1 MSEIIFIVEDAPEGG
16 LVARAV
22 GEGIFT
28 QAATVDELRERI
40 RDAVRCHFDEGKV
53 PKLIRMHF
61 VRDEVFAA

>member
-16 LVARAV
+16 LVARTV

>member
-16 LVARAV
+16 FIARAV

-28 QAATVDELRERI
+28 QAATVDELRDRV